1 MPGRPQDC
9 SDATL
14 EYKTDLGQ
22 FIKYCTALSGIEFSS
37 YTEFERFSIEH
48 YKDFW
53 RYFLDWSRID
63 YIGDPS
69 VVTTS
74 DACEH
79 ALFFPNLQ
87 INAIDHLLSVKGP
100 QDAARPAITS
110 CDPERSAIRLTR
122 GALRRTVSRLGA
134 ALQDHGIGPGSRVA
148 MVAQNDSQAAVA
160 VFGAMA
166 IGAVVSISSTDL
178 AADAAIVRFAASE
191 PVLLFCHLFSPYP
204 SVAADLRQRIGDI
217 VQALPSLKLI
227 IALDDGDAPAGL
239 GIPLIRMDAL
249 TRPDAAELSA
259 WPKLPFNHPQSI
271 LFTSGTTGQ
280 PKSMLHSAGGLLLE
294 HLKCHRLH
302 SDITPRDKVFF
313 QASPAWVIW
322 RIMLSALGTGAEI
335 VLNSGPVSSPD
346 SLWRIVADER
356 VTIFGTSPAYLTLCE
371 KNNFIPRDH
380 FDFSA
385 LRSLVSMGAILQEQ
399 QQAWVWSCV
408 KPLIVR
414 SNYGSTEINGSL
426 LLPSPA
432 LPDHPGQLQARS
444 LGIDVRALHQGECS
458 LPFPIG
464 ELIVANP
471 FPSRPLGFLDDPD
484 GQRFHDAYFAQNP
497 GVWTQGDLV
506 EFTPEGGARLHGR
519 LDGIINIRGVRI
531 GPSEI
536 YAIVLQIDGI
546 TGALAVAQDRPEAL
560 GGERLVLLVT
570 LAPGLQLE
578 ETLTRHIRAELKQ
591 RASSMHMPDLILE
604 VPELPTTHNGKL
616 SERSASDALNIRPIS
631 NLGALRNP
639 DCLQAISAHP
649 ALQEPTSR
657 AIPTSV
663 GPSDSVETTVQ
674 MIWQRVFERDQ
685 IGLDEN
691 FFDLGGDSLI
701 AIQVLVALE
710 KTLKIDLPITIL
722 YQSPTIAM
730 LADAIER
737 SIRPKPSLL
746 VTLKGGSK
754 ASGAVPLFLVH
765 GIGGNI
771 MELRPLAQSI
781 DYPGAVI
788 GIQPR
793 GIEGESEPLD
803 RIEAMASCY
812 VEAIRSVQ
820 PDGPYLLAGY
830 SLGGIVAL
838 EMARI
843 LLARGEPVRPL
854 IMIDAPLDERE
865 WPTRIWLGILWHR
878 LRIHAASLL
887 DLTPRAW
894 PGYLSGVFN
903 SLMGHYFRRFDRNPA
918 RHFANFYKKDL
929 PSALARLLDSGIAA
943 ATAYKPRFLDHT
955 SFFLKAEHGIYT
967 ECDPEV
973 IWKSYLRDMQVEI
986 IPGDHDTILAPPQL
1000 ARLSS
1005 AMTTYLRRHDS
1016 VRLHSIDTVTVST
1029 LHRA

>member
-1 MPGRPQDC
+1 MPGRSQARYD
-9 SDATL
+9 TII
-14 EYKTDLGQ
+14 EHKTDLEH
-22 FIKYCTALSGIEFSS
+22 FIHYCTTLSGKEFLS
-37 YTEFERFSIEH
+37 YADFERFSIEH
-48 YKDFW
+48 YQEFW
-53 RYFLDWSRID
+53 RYFLDWSTID
-63 YIGDPS
+63 YSGDPS
-69 VVTTS
+69 IVTTS
-74 DACEH
+74 DACET

-87 INAIDHLLSVKGP
+87 INAIDHLLSVKDA

-110 CDPERSAIRLTR
+110 CDPERPAIRLTR
-122 GALRRTVSRLGA
+122 GDLRRTVSRLGA
-134 ALQDHGIGPGSRVA
+134 ALQHHGIGPGSRVA
-148 MVAQNDSQAAVA
+148 MVAQNDSQAAIA

-178 AADAAIVRFAASE
+178 AADATIVRFAASQ
-191 PVLLFCHLFSPYP
+191 PTLLFCHLFSPYP
-204 SVAADLRQRIGDI
+204 TVAAELRKRIGDI
-217 VQALPSLKLI
+217 VQAMPSLQLI
-227 IALDDGDAPAGL
+227 IALDDGDAPDGVTV
-239 GIPLIRMDAL
+239 PLIRMDML
-249 TRPDAAELSA
+249 TGTGATELA
-259 WPKLPFNHPQSI
+259 VWPKLPFNHPQSI

-280 PKSMLHSAGGLLLE
+280 PKSMLHGAGGLLLE

-302 SDITPRDKVFF
+302 SDITPADKVFF

-335 VLNSGPVSSPD
+335 VLNSGPVSSPE

-356 VTIFGTSPAYLTLCE
+356 VTIFGMSPAYLTLCE
-371 KNNFIPRDH
+371 KNGFIPRDN

-399 QQAWVWSCV
+399 QQAWVWASV
-408 KPLIVR
+408 KQLIVR

-444 LGIDVRALHQGECS
+444 LGIDVRALHQGECG
-458 LPFPIG
+458 LPYPIG
-464 ELIVANP
+464 ELVVANP
-471 FPSRPLGFLDDPD
+471 FPSRPLGFLDDP
-484 GQRFHDAYFAQNP
+484 GGHRFHDAYFSQNP

-519 LDGIINIRGVRI
+519 LDGIINIRGIRI

-536 YAIVLQIDGI
+536 YAIILQIDGI

-570 LAPGLQLE
+570 LASGLQLE
-578 ETLTRHIRAELKQ
+578 ETLTRHISAELKQ

-616 SERSASDALNIRPIS
+616 SERSASDALNGRPIS

-639 DCLQAISAHP
+639 DCLQAISSHP
-649 ALQEPTSR
+649 ALKEPMSR
-657 AIPTSV
+657 ADPASV
-663 GPSDSVETTVQ
+663 GRAESVVATVQ
-674 MIWQRVFERDQ
+674 AIWQRVFERDQ
-685 IGLDEN
+685 IGLEEN
-691 FFDLGGDSLI
+691 FFDLGGDSMI
-701 AIQVLVALE
+701 AIQVLLALE
-710 KTLKIDLPITIL
+710 KTLNVDLPITIL

-730 LADAIER
+730 LSDAIER
-737 SIRPKPSLL
+737 SVRPKPSLL
-746 VTLKGGSK
+746 VTLKGGTK
-754 ASGAVPLFLVH
+754 ASGVVPLFLVH

-771 MELRPLAQSI
+771 MELRPLAQSL

-803 RIEAMASCY
+803 RIEAMALCY

-820 PDGPYLLAGY
+820 PDGPYLLGGY
-830 SLGGIVAL
+830 SLGGIIAL

-843 LLARGEPVRPL
+843 LLARGETVRPL

-865 WPTRIWLGILWHR
+865 WPNSIWFGILWRR
-878 LRIHAASLL
+878 LQLHVKALFEMSLR
-887 DLTPRAW
+887 TW
-894 PGYLSGVFN
+894 PGYLSGIFK
-903 SLMGHYFRRFDRNPA
+903 SLMGHLFRRFDRNPT
-918 RHFANFYKKDL
+918 RHFSHFYKRDL
-929 PSALARLLDSGIAA
+929 PPALARLLDSGVAA
-943 ATAYKPRFLDHT
+943 STAYKPRFLDHAA
-955 SFFLKAEHGIYT
+955 FFLKAEHGIYT

-973 IWKSYLRDMQVEI
+973 IWKYYLRDIQVEVV
-986 IPGDHDTILAPPQL
+986 PGDHDTILAPPQL
-1000 ARLSS
+1000 NRLSS
-1005 AMTTYLRRHDS
+1005 GMTAYLRRYELG
-1016 VRLHSIDTVTVST
+1016 RLPSLDTANVSA